1 MVSLLNFQVD
11 VVVQFH
17 PWFRFCFLL
26 FLGIVM
32 YHNEFESL
40 KKIKYEPRIKL
51 NHNKDTINKCFH
63 IISGL

>member
-1 MVSLLNFQVD
+1 MLDVIYFMVSLLNFQVD

-32 YHNEFESL
+32 YHNEFETEEN
-40 KKIKYEPRIKL
+40 KI
-51 NHNKDTINKCFH
+51 
-63 IISGL
+63 